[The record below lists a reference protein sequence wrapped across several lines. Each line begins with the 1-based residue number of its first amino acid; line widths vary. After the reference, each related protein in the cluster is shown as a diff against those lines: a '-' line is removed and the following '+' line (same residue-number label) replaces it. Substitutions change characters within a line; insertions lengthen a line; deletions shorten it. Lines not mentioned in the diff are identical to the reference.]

1 MTTDGPQLEP
11 RNTPHGP
18 GRRMLKMLVE
28 IDSARLLRTRVGAA
42 IALISILAIFAGLG
56 YGVPAL
62 LSQYF

>member
-1 MTTDGPQLEP
+1 MTTDGPQPEP
-11 RNTPHGP
+11 RGPPHGP
-18 GRRMLKMLVE
+18 GRRILKMLVE

-42 IALISILAIFAGLG
+42 IALIGILAIFAGLG